1 MGSMDGIGFFKRE
14 HLISLDNYEYRKGFF
29 FFYKFWKFDFRYPLR
44 PTRSQRILNFRR
56 SLDFF

>member
-29 FFYKFWKFDFRYPLR
+29 FFTSFGNLTFDILFV
-44 PTRSQRILNFRR
+44 QRDHNGF
-56 SLDFF
+56 